1 VDESFGLNAARLL
14 LNNNPDLLVQ
24 VVDGTDEQKVSTVL
38 SALGA
43 VGSNQS
49 LDLLQ
54 AYMLNADNPIA
65 LRQQAAGNF
74 ASGWSGQNRMLVLL
88 ATGNLPEELIPSAAG
103 SMSASWRPGIR
114 KEAAKYLDVPGGQ
127 NGQEL
132 LSISELVALSGDATA
147 GLPVF
152 EKLCQSCH
160 VVNGTGTDFGPGL
173 SEIGSKLSKEALYA
187 SILKPEAGISF
198 GYEGYLITLTD
209 GSKLTG
215 LIQSRTPS
223 EITVK
228 QMGGVITVFAMD
240 QVQSIE
246 QLATSLMTPNL
257 HFIMDQ
263 KELVNLVTYLDQLET
278 PT

>member
-1 VDESFGLNAARLL
+1 
-14 LNNNPDLLVQ
+14 
-24 VVDGTDEQKVSTVL
+24 
-38 SALGA
+38 
-43 VGSNQS
+43 
-49 LDLLQ
+49 
-54 AYMLNADNPIA
+54 
-65 LRQQAAGNF
+65 
-74 ASGWSGQNRMLVLL
+74 
-88 ATGNLPEELIPSAAG
+88 
-103 SMSASWRPGIR
+103 MSASWRPGIR

-147 GLPVF
+147 GVPVF

-187 SILKPEAGISF
+187 SIFKPEAGVSF

-209 GSKLTG
+209 GAKITG
-215 LIQSRTPS
+215 LIQSRTES

-228 QMGGVITVFAMD
+228 QIGGAISSYSTD
-240 QVQSIE
+240 QVRSIE
-246 QLATSLMTPNL
+246 QLNTSLMTPNL
-257 HFIMDQ
+257 HLLMSQ
-263 KELVNLVTYLDQLET
+263 KELVDLVAYLDQLET